1 MSRVRTPIF
10 LGLST
15 ALACALPL
23 YGQYPGRIAS
33 TTAPGTTHLRATAV
47 LEFTGDLKDMGPNR
61 LVPIA
66 VWDGTHY
73 QPGALYLAQPAPLAV
88 LGGTQYQIE
97 SDGRSQGFFNVK
109 DSENLAGGWIGVG
122 QYQPPP
128 APKPVSKA
136 TSGHTYR
143 ISDNSDPDKP
153 HFAHRPA
160 PDNQNDTTGSSPGKS
175 DKSGQSGPTLHPR
188 ANSGDNN
195 SAAAPAATQQEV
207 DPDRPTFHR
216 HDTQT
221 ATNSM
226 SVDPNRPH
234 LSYTTPESQEK
245 VARPNALFGM
255 PANMKQV
262 TGISDSKSLDTESF
276 AFTWANPDDAQKMQD
291 ALQKVAEQAIGPV
304 KPAPPHTEIAS
315 APSPTA
321 SPNAAPTHTPEQAR
335 PSLQG
340 GRPSLEG
347 GRPSSLPA
355 PSAAPSSSPAGSSS
369 QRALSSSHTAHR
381 RTKQARASEK
391 PQAPVLE
398 DVQFRVF
405 SLSLGGGSTMVYSAR
420 SASDP
425 EKYVTII
432 AQPDFYGNAQVLLKH
447 VASGNNL
454 DATPRM
460 RLIDAADTQ
469 GDGRA
474 DLIFELRGQTY
485 RQFAIYR
492 IAGGQATQVFATQ
505 PAPLS

>member
-15 ALACALPL
+15 ALACAIPL

-33 TTAPGTTHLRATAV
+33 AQPPGTTHLRATAV

-66 VWDGTHY
+66 VWDGTRY

-88 LGGTQYQIE
+88 LGGTQYQLE
-97 SDGRSQGFFNVK
+97 TDGRSQGFFNVK
-109 DSENLAGGWIGVG
+109 DAENLAGGWIGVG
-122 QYQPPP
+122 KYQPPP

-136 TSGHTYR
+136 TTGHTYR
-143 ISDNSDPDKP
+143 VSDNSDPDKP

-160 PDNQNDTTGSSPGKS
+160 PDTESDTAASPEKSGKS
-175 DKSGQSGPTLHPR
+175 DDSGPTLHPR
-188 ANSGDNN
+188 AKSGDTG
-195 SAAAPAATQQEV
+195 SASAPAATQQEV

-221 ATNSM
+221 AASSATA
-226 SVDPNRPH
+226 DPNRPH

-245 VARPNALFGM
+245 LAKPDALFGM
-255 PANMKQV
+255 PADMKQV
-262 TGISDSKSLDTESF
+262 AGISDSNSLDTESF

-315 APSPTA
+315 SASPAPSPD
-321 SPNAAPTHTPEQAR
+321 AAPAQTPAQPPAQSR

-340 GRPSLEG
+340 GRPSLDA
-347 GRPSSLPA
+347 GRPSAQPVPSPA
-355 PSAAPSSSPAGSSS
+355 KSSPSS
-369 QRALSSSHTAHR
+369 QRARSSSQSHTAR
-381 RTKQARASEK
+381 QRTKQARAA
-391 PQAPVLE
+391 QAPPVLE

-420 SASDP
+420 AASDP

-447 VASGNNL
+447 VASASNL
-454 DATPRM
+454 DAAPRM
-460 RLIDAADTQ
+460 RLIDAVDTQ

-474 DLIFELRGQTY
+474 DLIFELRGQSY